1 MAEEW
6 IPASAGNK
14 RLIVTADDFGNTLA
28 VNEAVERAHRDG
40 ILTCASLMVAAPFAA
55 DAVERARRTPSLK
68 VGLHL
73 VLRDGKPV
81 LPPSEIPD
89 LVKPDGSF
97 RDGEFSSG
105 VAWFVLPHVR
115 RQLAAEIDA
124 QFRAFAA
131 TGLAL
136 DHVNAHKHAH
146 VHPTA
151 ASLILEIGKRHGMR
165 AVRVP
170 NEDADFVA
178 SLENKRAPFAARL
191 LAPWMQL
198 LRRKVQR
205 AGIATA
211 DRVVGL
217 AWTGYVTEDR
227 VRKLLASLPPG
238 VTELYAHPGADYH
251 GRGDLEFQ
259 ALIAPSVI
267 EAARGIE
274 RIGFTD
280 LH

>member
-1 MAEEW
+1 MRDEW
-6 IPASAGNK
+6 IPAAAGNR

-40 ILTCASLMVAAPFAA
+40 ILTCASLMVAAPFSA
-55 DAVERARRTPSLK
+55 DAVERAKRTPSLK

-73 VLRDGKPV
+73 VLRDGVPA
-81 LPPSEIPD
+81 LPPAEIPD
-89 LVKPDGSF
+89 LVDDEGRF
-97 RDGEFSSG
+97 RDGEFSTG
-105 VAWFVLPHVR
+105 LAWFLLPRVR
-115 RQLAAEIDA
+115 RQLAAEIEA

-151 ASLILEIGKRHGMR
+151 ASLILSIGKRYGMR
-165 AVRVP
+165 ALRVP
-170 NEDADFVA
+170 DEPADFVA
-178 SLENKRAPFAARL
+178 SLEHKRAPLVARL
-191 LAPWMQL
+191 LAPWMKL

-205 AGIATA
+205 AGIVTA

-217 AWTGYVTEDR
+217 AWTGYVTEER
-227 VRKLLASLPPG
+227 VCRLLAALPPG
-238 VTELYAHPGADYH
+238 TTELYAHPGADYH
-251 GRGDLEFQ
+251 GRGDLEFA
-259 ALIAPSVI
+259 ALISPSVI

-274 RIGFTD
+274 RIGFSD
-280 LH
+280 LR

>member
-1 MAEEW
+1 MEQR
-6 IPASAGNK
+6 

-28 VNEAVERAHRDG
+28 VNEAIERAHRDG

-55 DAVERARRTPSLK
+55 DAVERARRTPTLK

-73 VLRDGKPV
+73 VLRDGRPV
-81 LPPSEIPD
+81 LPPAEIPD
-89 LVKPDGSF
+89 LVKADGSF

-105 VAWFVLPHVR
+105 VAWFLLPHVR
-115 RQLAAEIDA
+115 QQLGAEIEA

-151 ASLILEIGKRHGMR
+151 ASLILEIGKRYGMT
-165 AVRVP
+165 ALRVP
-170 NEDADFVA
+170 NEPADFVA
-178 SLENKRAPFAARL
+178 SLEGRRAPFTARL
-191 LAPWMQL
+191 LAPWMNL
-198 LRRKVQR
+198 LRAKVER
-205 AGIATA
+205 AGIRTA

-227 VRKLLASLPPG
+227 IRKLLASLPDG
-238 VTELYAHPGADYH
+238 TTELYSHPGADYH

-259 ALIAPSVI
+259 GLIAASVV

-274 RIGFTD
+274 RIGFSD
-280 LH
+280 LR